1 MGILGDVINLGKN
14 IFRNTSKAADTLG
27 KYNKKS
33 FARGANDQT
42 FQFPCIISDTIPI
55 DMASTIT
62 RNLDRVYAS
71 FVQIYLSANGVV
83 DLNYI
88 RNPRQFVAQYKTNFS
103 LESTDDNDFTED
115 EMDIIE
121 SVSDHYKVFYDG
133 RPQLYLTDD
142 ESAGF
147 LFTAAESVSLGMM
160 KNLKEG
166 MKEPLSDYDVSLGAF
181 SEASSQQRK
190 NDMMDKLLQNLDDD
204 KTANDNKQNLDS
216 TRYEQTP
223 RLVERDIKKLNDMQ
237 PYALDL
243 KFLAT
248 KGDTS
253 FSQYITYTIGVKT
266 TCHLGKSSS
275 LITNIAHVLKNKN
288 FMFNFIRWTTGE
300 LSLFKDIIL
309 NLNETNFNI
318 SNKSDKTGKMISKL
332 KELKNRKVKVTS
344 SGLSRIAPF
353 ATIVISNYEYNE
365 ILNNYGFD
373 LKNVTFAEKVMKE
386 LFLMGFII
394 VDETTQTIDM
404 ILDGSTNGFQTYS
417 LETLQ
422 REVTMN
428 SNKLGQELSRMLG
441 SSK

>member
-1 MGILGDVINLGKN
+1 MGIVKDIIDAGKDL
-14 IFRNTSKAADTLG
+14 FRNTSNVADKVG

-103 LESTDDNDFTED
+103 LESTNDFTD
-115 EMDIIE
+115 EEVEIME
-121 SVSDHYKVFYDG
+121 SVNEHYNVFYNG
-133 RPQLYLTDD
+133 KPELYLTDD
-142 ESAGF
+142 EKAGF
-147 LFTAAESVSLGMM
+147 LFTASESVSLGMI
-160 KNLKEG
+160 KNLREG
-166 MKEPLSDYDVSLGAF
+166 MKEPLSIYDTSIDVF
-181 SEASSQQRK
+181 SEASMRNRK
-190 NDMMDKLLQNLDDD
+190 DDMMGKLLQNLEDEKD
-204 KTANDNKQNLDS
+204 NDTNKQNLDA
-216 TRYEQTP
+216 TKYEQTP
-223 RLVERDIKKLNDMQ
+223 RLLERDIKKMNDMQ
-237 PYALDL
+237 PYAMDL
-243 KFLAT
+243 KLLAT
-248 KGDTS
+248 KGDSS
-253 FSQYITYTIGVKT
+253 FSQYITYTVGVKAT
-266 TCHLGKSSS
+266 AHLGKSSS
-275 LITNIAHVLKNKN
+275 LITNIVHVLKNKN
-288 FMFNFIRWTTGE
+288 FLFNFIRWTTGE

-318 SNKSDKTGKMISKL
+318 GNKNDKTGKMISKL

-353 ATIVISNYEYNE
+353 ATLVISNYEYNE
-365 ILNNYGFD
+365 ILNNFGYD
-373 LKNVTFAEKVMKE
+373 LKNVTNAEKVMKE

-404 ILDGSTNGFQTYS
+404 LLDGNDNGFQTYS

>member
-1 MGILGDVINLGKN
+1 MGIVKDIIDAGKDL
-14 IFRNTSKAADTLG
+14 FRNTSNVADKVG

-103 LESTDDNDFTED
+103 LESTNDFTD
-115 EMDIIE
+115 EEVEIME
-121 SVSDHYKVFYDG
+121 SVNEHYNVFYNG
-133 RPQLYLTDD
+133 KPELYLTDD
-142 ESAGF
+142 EKAGF
-147 LFTAAESVSLGMM
+147 LFTASESVSLGMI
-160 KNLKEG
+160 KNLREG
-166 MKEPLSDYDVSLGAF
+166 MKEPLSIYDTNIDVF
-181 SEASSQQRK
+181 SEASMKNRK
-190 NDMMDKLLQNLDDD
+190 DDMMGKLLQNLEDEKDNN
-204 KTANDNKQNLDS
+204 TNKQNLDA
-216 TRYEQTP
+216 TKYEQTP
-223 RLVERDIKKLNDMQ
+223 RLLERDIKKMNDMQ
-237 PYALDL
+237 PYAMDL
-243 KFLAT
+243 KLLAT
-248 KGDTS
+248 KGDSS
-253 FSQYITYTIGVKT
+253 FSQYITYTVGVKAT
-266 TCHLGKSSS
+266 AHLGKSTS
-275 LITNIAHVLKNKN
+275 LITNIVHVLKNKN
-288 FMFNFIRWTTGE
+288 FLFNFIRWTTGE

-318 SNKSDKTGKMISKL
+318 GNKNDKTGKMISKL

-353 ATIVISNYEYNE
+353 ATLVISNYEYNE
-365 ILNNYGFD
+365 ILNNFGYD
-373 LKNVTFAEKVMKE
+373 LKNVTNAEKVMKE

-404 ILDGSTNGFQTYS
+404 LLDGNDNGFQTYS

>member
-1 MGILGDVINLGKN
+1 MGILNDVVTVGKN
-14 IFRNTSKAADTLG
+14 FFRTASQAGDTFG

-62 RNLDRVYAS
+62 KNLDRVYAS
-71 FVQIYLSANGVV
+71 FVQLYLSANGVV

-103 LESTDDNDFTED
+103 LESTNDFTDSELSLL
-115 EMDIIE
+115 E
-121 SVSDHYKVFYDG
+121 SVDNRYKDFYNG
-133 RPQLYLTDD
+133 EPAFYLTKD

-147 LFTAAESVSLGMM
+147 LFTASESVSTGMM
-160 KNLKEG
+160 ENMRKG
-166 MKEPLSDYDVSLGAF
+166 MRPVLSEFDTSIGAFTEASKRQRDAMMDSLLNNLSDSKDN
-181 SEASSQQRK
+181 EENK
-190 NDMMDKLLQNLDDD
+190 NNLDAT
-204 KTANDNKQNLDS
+204 KF
-216 TRYEQTP
+216 EQTP
-223 RLVERDIKKLNDMQ
+223 KLLDRDIKKMNDMQ

-243 KFLAT
+243 KLLAT

-266 TCHLGKSSS
+266 TCHLGKSKS
-275 LITNIAHVLKNKN
+275 LIQNIAYVLKNKN
-288 FMFNFIRWTTGE
+288 FAFNFIRWTTGE
-300 LSLFKDIIL
+300 LSLMKDIVL
-309 NLNETNFNI
+309 NLKDINFNI
-318 SNKSDKTGKMISKL
+318 SNRNDKTGRMISKL
-332 KELKNRKVKVTS
+332 KELKNRKIKVTS
-344 SGLSRIAPF
+344 SGLSRLAPF
-353 ATIVISNYEYNE
+353 ATIVISNYEYEE

-373 LKNVTFAEKVMKE
+373 LRNVTYAEKVMKE
-386 LFLMGFII
+386 LFLMCFII

-404 ILDGSTNGFQTYS
+404 LLDGSTNGFQTYS
-417 LETLQ
+417 LDTLQ

-428 SNKLGQELSRMLG
+428 SSKLSQELSRMLG